1 MNITA
6 GKFKGKKI
14 IAPETD
20 LVRPTLS
27 KIRMAVFNVLQ
38 SYVDF
43 ENSSFLDMYGG
54 SGVMGLEAISR
65 GFKSATVIEKD
76 RRIADII
83 KKNYLTLGVKPDL
96 YNMDTLKFKTDK
108 FYDVVYIDPPYY
120 AGVYE
125 KTLEIIPDFHICIV
139 EHPEDVEI
147 QGFNMLKQKKYG
159 DKFLT
164 FLTKE

>member
-6 GKFKGKKI
+6 GKFKGQKI

-27 KIRMAVFNVLQ
+27 KVRMAVFNVLQ

-43 ENSSFLDMYGG
+43 EDATFLDMYGG

-76 RRIADII
+76 RRIAQII
-83 KKNYLTLGVKPDL
+83 KKNY
-96 YNMDTLKFKTDK
+96 
-108 FYDVVYIDPPYY
+108 
-120 AGVYE
+120 
-125 KTLEIIPDFHICIV
+125 
-139 EHPEDVEI
+139 
-147 QGFNMLKQKKYG
+147 QML
-159 DKFLT
+159 
-164 FLTKE
+164 

>member
-27 KIRMAVFNVLQ
+27 KVRMAVFNVLQ

-43 ENSSFLDMYGG
+43 ENSSFRDMYGG

-76 RRIADII
+76 RRIANII

-125 KTLEIIPDFHICIV
+125 KTLEIIPDFHFCIV